1 MFPNYHAKVATPS
14 PMSLAK
20 VCRAFPA
27 PGSVEWADIW
37 NNVCIKLHAP
47 ASKPHTAWMG
57 KLTFFFRLQPQ
68 VSLVSNK
75 RCKNTLRLNT
85 AGQCRDI
92 YICSVKAA
100 RVTLQI
106 GSPKEIISILGC
118 RLCSLWFSC
127 TGFPQLPQSKHQHV
141 ILWISFFVSCSFW
154 EGSRLNRV
162 RFLST
167 LLFSSRVHVL
177 TRLTR
182 LLCFVVLLLISLG
195 IPAVAKIETWKL
207 DSWSLR
213 PGLDFLLDCRRFAS
227 PVWRHGELWED
238 R

>member
-1 MFPNYHAKVATPS
+1 MFPALS
-14 PMSLAK
+14 G
-20 VCRAFPA
+20 R
-27 PGSVEWADIW
+27 
-37 NNVCIKLHAP
+37 
-47 ASKPHTAWMG
+47 
-57 KLTFFFRLQPQ
+57 
-68 VSLVSNK
+68 
-75 RCKNTLRLNT
+75 
-85 AGQCRDI
+85 
-92 YICSVKAA
+92 
-100 RVTLQI
+100 
-106 GSPKEIISILGC
+106 
-118 RLCSLWFSC
+118 
-127 TGFPQLPQSKHQHV
+127 
-141 ILWISFFVSCSFW
+141 
-154 EGSRLNRV
+154 GSRLNRV